1 MLPEGTG
8 FRLFANDDYHQLA
21 LALSGDW
28 PAKAKGMMDWRL
40 TYDFPYGLLGRAPER
55 VLVLGS
61 GTGNDVAAALRNGA
75 SRVDAVELDPVIY
88 RLGRS
93 MHPDR
98 PYDDPRVDVH
108 VNDARYFLR
117 AGKGKF
123 DLIVL
128 GWLDSHRLFSSLSN
142 IRQDNFVYTL
152 ESMRQARALL
162 KDDGLLCLSF
172 YVGKDWLG
180 QKIYGMLAGAF
191 GHKPEVY
198 AYAGGGYGVD
208 GRTFV
213 IRPDPAL
220 PLPKVSAPFVTLSG
234 EYDRPDLA
242 PYPTDDWPYLY
253 YKERR
258 LSSEYGWTILILIA
272 LSGVMVL
279 FSIPRG
285 KVVVSEA
292 LLFFL
297 LGAGFLLM
305 EARNITALALVYGST
320 WMVTSIV
327 IAVVLVMI
335 LAANYFVER
344 HGTLLGD
351 KAAWGLLL
359 GSIALSLVW
368 REDIL
373 PFGGP
378 MAKGLMTTFVVSLTF
393 LFAGVVFARAFSR
406 AQVPS
411 VALGFNVLGSVVG
424 GLTEYLSLV
433 VGIRALL
440 VMAAALYLGAW
451 FASRRRPSAA
461 AA

>member
-1 MLPEGTG
+1 
-8 FRLFANDDYHQLA
+8 
-21 LALSGDW
+21 
-28 PAKAKGMMDWRL
+28 
-40 TYDFPYGLLGRAPER
+40 

-75 SRVDAVELDPVIY
+75 SHVDAVELDPTIY
-88 RLGRS
+88 RLGRT

-98 PYDDPRVDVH
+98 PYDDPKVDVH
-108 VNDARYFLR
+108 INDARYFLR

-180 QKIYGMLAGAF
+180 QKIYGMLDRAF

-198 AYAGGGYGVD
+198 AYPGGGYGVD

-213 IRPDPAL
+213 VRPDPAL

-258 LSSEYGWTILILIA
+258 LSSEYAWTILILIV
-272 LSGVMVL
+272 LSGAMV
-279 FSIPRG
+279 FFAIPRG

-305 EARNITALALVYGST
+305 EARNITSLALVYGST

-327 IAVVLVMI
+327 IGVVLLMI

-359 GSIALSLVW
+359 GSIMLSLAW
-368 REDIL
+368 REEFL

-378 MAKGLMTTFVVSLTF
+378 MTKGIVTTFVVSLTF
-393 LFAGVVFARAFSR
+393 LFAGVVFARAFSK
-406 AQVPS
+406 AEIPS

-433 VGIRALL
+433 VGIRGLL
-440 VMAAALYLGAW
+440 GMAAALYLGAW
-451 FASRRRPSAA
+451 FASRRRAPVRVA
-461 AA
+461 